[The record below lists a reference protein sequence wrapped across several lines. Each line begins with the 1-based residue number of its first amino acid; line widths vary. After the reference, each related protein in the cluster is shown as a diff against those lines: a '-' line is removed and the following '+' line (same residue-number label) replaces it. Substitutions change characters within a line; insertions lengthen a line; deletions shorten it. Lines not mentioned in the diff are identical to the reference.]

1 MALSSPP
8 PPDGSQD
15 LHENLHS
22 IGDAAYLGY
31 RINCKMSCTGLN
43 YSSSAVPFSSIEHSQ
58 VEMSPLR

>member
-22 IGDAAYLGY
+22 IGDAAFLGY
-31 RINCKMSCTGLN
+31 QINCKMSCTELN
-43 YSSSAVPFSSIEHSQ
+43 YILFFSCTIFL
-58 VEMSPLR
+58 PLNIAK